1 MSKRLENKVAV
12 VTGGGS
18 GIGKGIAEKFAQ
30 EGAHVIIVGRKEE
43 ALKNTAQ
50 SSELI
55 SYVVGDITNSEIV
68 TKIIDTVQE
77 KFHGQLD
84 ILVNNAGW
92 CPVQAITDMTLADY
106 DNVFNLDVRAVVGM
120 TIQALPLLIKSK
132 GNIINLSSVGAAH
145 PAANLSMYTEA
156 KAAIENFTKVWAV
169 ELADKGI
176 RVNAIAPGAIRTN
189 IWNVPNMSKEA
200 AKAHEDGIASGIPFQ
215 RFGTPKEVANV
226 TLFLA
231 SEEVS
236 YVSGSIYG
244 VTGGLI

>member
-18 GIGKGIAEKFAQ
+18 SIGKGIAEKFAQ

-106 DNVFNLDVRAVVGM
+106 DSVFNLDVRVVVDLI
-120 TIQALPLLIKSK
+120 IQSLP
-132 GNIINLSSVGAAH
+132 
-145 PAANLSMYTEA
+145 
-156 KAAIENFTKVWAV
+156 
-169 ELADKGI
+169 
-176 RVNAIAPGAIRTN
+176 
-189 IWNVPNMSKEA
+189 
-200 AKAHEDGIASGIPFQ
+200 
-215 RFGTPKEVANV
+215 
-226 TLFLA
+226 
-231 SEEVS
+231 
-236 YVSGSIYG
+236 
-244 VTGGLI
+244 